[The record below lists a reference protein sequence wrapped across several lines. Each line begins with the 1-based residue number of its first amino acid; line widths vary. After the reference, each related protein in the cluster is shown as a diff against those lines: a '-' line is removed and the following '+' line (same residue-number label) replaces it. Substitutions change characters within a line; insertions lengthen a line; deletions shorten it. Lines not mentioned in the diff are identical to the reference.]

1 MTRSPH
7 DRAEAGKSSAQTLD
21 LGIHC
26 QPYDAACGPTC
37 LQAVY
42 RYFGDDI
49 LLDDVIAEVP
59 QLAGG
64 GTLAVSLANHAL
76 RRDYGALIYTYNLTV
91 FDPTWFERDL
101 LHLAERLRAQARV
114 KQDPKL
120 AEATD
125 AYLEFLSLGGR
136 LAMEDLTP
144 GLLRRWLKRDR
155 PVLTGLSAT
164 FLYRTAR
171 EVGEERLEEDD
182 IRGVS
187 TGHFVV
193 LCGWNAAE
201 RSVCVADPLEDNP
214 RSPERIYWLP
224 VERVINAILLGVLT
238 YDANL
243 LVLEPPEE
251 TP

>member
-1 MTRSPH
+1 MTRSPR
-7 DRAEAGKSSAQTLD
+7 DRTKPRPPGCHTLD
-21 LGIHC
+21 LGILH
-26 QPYDAACGPTC
+26 QPDDATCGPTC

-42 RYFGDDI
+42 RYFGDEVA
-49 LLDDVIAEVP
+49 LSDVIAEVP
-59 QLAGG
+59 QLEGG

-76 RRDYGALIYTYNLTV
+76 RRGYGALIYTYNLTV
-91 FDPTWFERDL
+91 FDPSWFEEKPPD
-101 LHLAERLRAQARV
+101 LAERLSAQASA

-120 AEATD
+120 VEATD
-125 AYLEFLSLGGR
+125 AYLEFLRLGGR

-164 FLYRTAR
+164 FLYRTPR
-171 EVGEERLEEDD
+171 EVGEEALEEDD
-182 IRGVS
+182 VRGVS

-193 LCGWNAAE
+193 LCGWNAEE

-214 RSPERIYWLP
+214 RSQEAIYWLP
-224 VERVINAILLGVLT
+224 MERVINAILLGVLT

-243 LVLEPPEE
+243 LVLEPAEKKP
-251 TP
+251 